1 MSADPITLITIG
13 KTLLDI
19 KDSRDQAKIQAEQYT
34 TKREA
39 ARIRALEDEAERIR
53 QWKLQEAHNLAI
65 QASGGFSTDSR
76 SFLNIQDQGENLMKK
91 DIATIRVN
99 LAQDVNQLSLAAQ
112 MAKKTSKKEQFG
124 GWLSIGSTWYESKN
138 KEKV

>member
-19 KDSRDQAKIQAEQYT
+19 KDSRDQAKIQAEQYAAR
-34 TKREA
+34 REA
-39 ARIRALEDEAERIR
+39 ARIRALEDEAERR
-53 QWKLQEAHNLAI
+53 KQWKLQEAHNLAI

-99 LAQDVNQLSLAAQ
+99 LAQDINQLSLAAQ
-112 MAKKTSKKEQFG
+112 MAKKTRKKQEFG
-124 GWLSIGSTWYESKN
+124 SWLSIGSTWYESKN

>member
-19 KDSRDQAKIQAEQYT
+19 KDSRDQAKIQAEQYAAR
-34 TKREA
+34 REA
-39 ARIRALEDEAERIR
+39 ARIRALEDEAERR
-53 QWKLQEAHNLAI
+53 KQWKLQEAHNLAI

>member
-19 KDSRDQAKIQAEQYT
+19 KDSRDQAKIQAEQYAAR
-34 TKREA
+34 REA
-39 ARIRALEDEAERIR
+39 ARIRALEDEAERR
-53 QWKLQEAHNLAI
+53 KQWKLQEAHNLAI

-99 LAQDVNQLSLAAQ
+99 LAQDINQLSLAAQ

>member
-19 KDSRDQAKIQAEQYT
+19 KDSRDQAKIQAEQYAAR
-34 TKREA
+34 REA

-112 MAKKTSKKEQFG
+112 MAKKTRKKEQFG

>member
-1 MSADPITLITIG
+1 
-13 KTLLDI
+13 
-19 KDSRDQAKIQAEQYT
+19 
-34 TKREA
+34 
-39 ARIRALEDEAERIR
+39 
-53 QWKLQEAHNLAI
+53 
-65 QASGGFSTDSR
+65 
-76 SFLNIQDQGENLMKK
+76 MKK

>member
-39 ARIRALEDEAERIR
+39 ARIRALEDEAERR
-53 QWKLQEAHNLAI
+53 KQWKLQEAHNLAI

>member
-1 MSADPITLITIG
+1 MSADPITLNTIG

-19 KDSRDQAKIQAEQYT
+19 KDSRDQAKIQAEQYAAR
-34 TKREA
+34 REA
-39 ARIRALEDEAERIR
+39 ARIRALEDEAERR
-53 QWKLQEAHNLAI
+53 KQWKLQEAHNLAI

>member
-19 KDSRDQAKIQAEQYT
+19 KDSRYQAKIQAEQYAAR
-34 TKREA
+34 REA
-39 ARIRALEDEAERIR
+39 ARIRALEDEAERR
-53 QWKLQEAHNLAI
+53 KQWKLQEAHNLAI
-65 QASGGFSTDSR
+65 RASGGFSTDSR

-99 LAQDVNQLSLAAQ
+99 LAQDINQLSLAAQ
-112 MAKKTSKKEQFG
+112 MAKKTRKKQEFG
-124 GWLSIGSTWYESKN
+124 SWLSIGSTWYESKN

>member
-19 KDSRDQAKIQAEQYT
+19 KDSRDQAKIQAEQYAAR
-34 TKREA
+34 REA
-39 ARIRALEDEAERIR
+39 ARIRALEDEAERR
-53 QWKLQEAHNLAI
+53 KQWKLQEAHNLAI
-65 QASGGFSTDSR
+65 QASGGFSIDSR

-112 MAKKTSKKEQFG
+112 MAKKTRKKEQFG

>member
-13 KTLLDI
+13 KTLFYI
-19 KDSRDQAKIQAEQYT
+19 KSSRDQAKLEAEQYAAR
-34 TKREA
+34 REA
-39 ARIRALEDEAERIR
+39 ARIRALEDEADRKK

-112 MAKKTSKKEQFG
+112 MAKKTRKKQEFG
-124 GWLSIGSTWYESKN
+124 SWLSIGSTWYESKN

>member
-19 KDSRDQAKIQAEQYT
+19 KDSRDQAKIQAEQYAAR
-34 TKREA
+34 REA
-39 ARIRALEDEAERIR
+39 ARIRALEDEAERR
-53 QWKLQEAHNLAI
+53 KQWKLQEAHNLAI

-99 LAQDVNQLSLAAQ
+99 LAQDINQLSLAAQ
-112 MAKKTSKKEQFG
+112 MAKKTRKKEQFG

>member
-19 KDSRDQAKIQAEQYT
+19 KDSRDQAKIQAEQYAAR
-34 TKREA
+34 REA
-39 ARIRALEDEAERIR
+39 ARIRALEDEAERR
-53 QWKLQEAHNLAI
+53 KQWKLQEAHNLAI

-112 MAKKTSKKEQFG
+112 MAKKTRKKEQFG

>member
-19 KDSRDQAKIQAEQYT
+19 KDSRDQAKVQAEQYAAR
-34 TKREA
+34 REA
-39 ARIRALEDEAERIR
+39 ARIRALEDEAERR
-53 QWKLQEAHNLAI
+53 KQWKLQEAHNLAI

>member
-13 KTLLDI
+13 KTLFDI
-19 KDSRDQAKIQAEQYT
+19 KSSRDQAKLEAEQYAAR
-34 TKREA
+34 REA
-39 ARIRALEDEAERIR
+39 ARIRALEDEADRKK

-65 QASGGFSTDSR
+65 QASGGFSIDSK

-91 DIATIRVN
+91 DIATIRLN
-99 LAQDVNQLSLAAQ
+99 LAQDINQLSLAAQ
-112 MAKKTSKKEQFG
+112 MAKKTRKKQEFG
-124 GWLSIGSTWYESKN
+124 SWLSIGSTWYESKN

>member
-19 KDSRDQAKIQAEQYT
+19 KDSRDQAKIQAEQYAA
-34 TKREA
+34 KREA
-39 ARIRALEDEAERIR
+39 ARIRALEDEAERKK

-65 QASGGFSTDSR
+65 QASGGFSIDSR

-112 MAKKTSKKEQFG
+112 MAKKTRKKEQFG

-138 KEKV
+138 KDKV

>member
-19 KDSRDQAKIQAEQYT
+19 KDSRDQAKIQAEQYAAR
-34 TKREA
+34 REA
-39 ARIRALEDEAERIR
+39 ARIRALEDEADRKK

-112 MAKKTSKKEQFG
+112 MAKKTSKKEKFG

>member
-1 MSADPITLITIG
+1 MSGDPITLITIG
-13 KTLLDI
+13 KTLFDI
-19 KDSRDQAKIQAEQYT
+19 KSSRDQAKLEAKQYAAR
-34 TKREA
+34 REA
-39 ARIRALEDEAERIR
+39 ARIRALEDEAERR
-53 QWKLQEAHNLAI
+53 KQWKLQEAHNLAI

-99 LAQDVNQLSLAAQ
+99 LAQDINQLSLAAQ
-112 MAKKTSKKEQFG
+112 MAKKTRKKQEFG
-124 GWLSIGSTWYESKN
+124 SWLSIGSTWYESKN

>member
-19 KDSRDQAKIQAEQYT
+19 KDSRDQAKIQAEQYAAR
-34 TKREA
+34 REA

-99 LAQDVNQLSLAAQ
+99 LAQDINQLSLAAQ

>member
-19 KDSRDQAKIQAEQYT
+19 KDSRDQAKIQAEQYAAR
-34 TKREA
+34 REA
-39 ARIRALEDEAERIR
+39 ARIRALEDEAESRK

-112 MAKKTSKKEQFG
+112 MAKKTRKKEQFG